1 MSGRGRGGFSRGG
14 GRGGFGR
21 YDWCS
26 VFSMQAGDNSYLMRI
41 SSSFLL
47 LSFKYSEVEVAEE
60 VASVVAEEVAVVAA
74 VVAAEALAVVVE
86 VRREF
91 IWFCTCSLAAL
102 FLTC

>member
-91 IWFCTCSLAAL
+91 IWFCTYSLAAL

>member
-1 MSGRGRGGFSRGG
+1 
-14 GRGGFGR
+14 
-21 YDWCS
+21 
-26 VFSMQAGDNSYLMRI
+26 MQAGDNSYLMRI

-47 LSFKYSEVEVAEE
+47 LSFKYSEVEVAEEVASVVAEE